1 LESTLTDPEGM
12 KNAIKEA
19 INVSNQEDDIDFQTD
34 KITDDLYNTLIA
46 EMKLEL
52 DLLLL
57 TDPHRL
63 QQPEGIIYIS

>member
-1 LESTLTDPEGM
+1 MESTLTDPEGM